1 MTNYSYII
9 IYCILVLATFDI
21 ERVMMEISSENII
34 VIDCHFING
43 SDAQGC
49 KVVIV
54 SDHPSVDNITT
65 MLIRSNESDLIAS
78 GQLTL
83 TYHIDCYHHVLA
95 FDIETN
101 GTISSSWAI
110 RERIG
115 DLNSNVSQC
124 SINKSNSG
132 LLRNCS

>member
-1 MTNYSYII
+1 MESNSGNYN
-9 IYCILVLATFDI
+9 
-21 ERVMMEISSENII
+21 NID
-34 VIDCHFING
+34 VSCHFING

-54 SDHPSVDNITT
+54 SDHPSVDDITT

-95 FDIETN
+95 FDIEAN
-101 GTISSSWAI
+101 GTISINWAI
-110 RERIG
+110 RERIERENS
-115 DLNSNVSQC
+115 DLQCPVTATGIALYMSQ
-124 SINKSNSG
+124 K
-132 LLRNCS
+132 

>member
-1 MTNYSYII
+1 MESNSGNY
-9 IYCILVLATFDI
+9 
-21 ERVMMEISSENII
+21 NII
-34 VIDCHFING
+34 DVSCLFING

-54 SDHPSVDNITT
+54 SDHPSVDDTTT
-65 MLIRSNESDLIAS
+65 MLIQSNKSDLIASGQPDLIAS

-95 FDIETN
+95 FDIEAN

-110 RERIG
+110 RERIELDNS
-115 DLNSNVSQC
+115 DLQCPVTETGSLIISGIKVNVYYYLFC
-124 SINKSNSG
+124 YT
-132 LLRNCS
+132 

>member
-1 MTNYSYII
+1 M
-9 IYCILVLATFDI
+9 D
-21 ERVMMEISSENII
+21 NIRNI
-34 VIDCHFING
+34 GIDCHFING

-54 SDHPSVDNITT
+54 SDHPSLNNITT

-95 FDIETN
+95 FDIEAN
-101 GTISSSWAI
+101 GTISVNWAI
-110 RERIG
+110 RERIEHKSG
-115 DLNSNVSQC
+115 TPQC
-124 SINKSNSG
+124 NGSG
-132 LLRNCS
+132 IWLT

>member
-1 MTNYSYII
+1 
-9 IYCILVLATFDI
+9 
-21 ERVMMEISSENII
+21 MMEISSENII

-54 SDHPSVDNITT
+54 SDHPLVDDITT

-95 FDIETN
+95 FDIEAN
-101 GTISSSWAI
+101 GTISSYWAI
-110 RERIG
+110 REGIG

>member
-1 MTNYSYII
+1 MERNLDNYIRI
-9 IYCILVLATFDI
+9 K
-21 ERVMMEISSENII
+21 
-34 VIDCHFING
+34 CHFING

-54 SDHPSVDNITT
+54 SDHTSVDDITA

-95 FDIETN
+95 FDIEAN
-101 GTISSSWAI
+101 GTTSSSWAI
-110 RERIG
+110 RERIEQK
-115 DLNSNVSQC
+115 SNISQC
-124 SINKSNSG
+124 HITKSGN
-132 LLRNCS
+132 